1 MEDMIVKEIND
12 PRAMTDIGA
21 AIFVK
26 RAGATKYSLWM
37 PVTNIPAT
45 GSAPDQL
52 ETTVTTSRKKN
63 YTFGRQDN
71 AQKECTF
78 MAHRDNF
85 EILRQDYN
93 QRLDFLQVNPDGV
106 GFKFQGFVSFYQDEV
121 ALGSNLTGKAVITVT
136 QSDELPIIDVSD
148 LIMETVTFI
157 SAVPAIVTISGAASS
172 TKEINVVTDPADAT
186 LAATSLTTSVAT
198 VAVSGGKVTITSVAS
213 GSAIIKLTATK
224 SDCATGTTYIL
235 AKVKVNG

>member
-1 MEDMIVKEIND
+1 MDEMIVKEIND
-12 PRAMTDIGA
+12 ARAMTDIGA

-26 RAGATKYSLWM
+26 RAGAAKYSLWL

-45 GSAPDQL
+45 GSAPDQV

-93 QRLDFLQVNPDGV
+93 KRLDFLQVNPDGT
-106 GFKFQGFVSFYQDEV
+106 GWKFQGFVSFYQDEV
-121 ALGSNLTGKAVITVT
+121 SLGANLTGMAVITVT

-157 SAVPAIVTISGAASS
+157 SAIPAIVAVGDTANKIS
-172 TKEINVVTDPADAT
+172 VVTDPADAT
-186 LAATSLTTSVAT
+186 ITAESLTTDVAT
-198 VAVSGGKVTITSVAS
+198 VSAIGKEVTITPVKT
-213 GSAIIKLTATK
+213 GTAIIKIKATK
-224 SDCATGTTYIL
+224 SDCADGVTHIL
-235 AKVKVNG
+235 AKVTKAS